1 MRKEGGGFSMGNTC
15 IPVADHV
22 DIWQNQYNI
31 VKLKNKI
38 KKKINEKKKI
48 NKNAKF
54 KKIEI
59 RETNKH
65 LFKHN
70 DHSTSWRLCLHFR
83 NIIFPELLTKRQFP
97 NITITFVTQSE

>member
-1 MRKEGGGFSMGNTC
+1 M
-15 IPVADHV
+15 
-22 DIWQNQYNI
+22 
-31 VKLKNKI
+31 
-38 KKKINEKKKI
+38 
-48 NKNAKF
+48 
-54 KKIEI
+54 KIEI